1 MCRLITCDCCSIFED
16 NVIAFKSIGTLMKCG
31 CCSRSSVYGNCCSC
45 YTHVVHYISVNRC
58 DIIVLPGQFFIS
70 VMLILSSDVACY
82 YRFNVMALNVLMR
95 PISDNNFIVTL
106 L

>member
-1 MCRLITCDCCSIFED
+1 MTVAQYLI
-16 NVIAFKSIGTLMKCG
+16 IAFKSIGTLMKCG
-31 CCSRSSVYGNCCSC
+31 YYSRSSVYGNCCSC

-58 DIIVLPGQFFIS
+58 DTIVLPGQFFIS

-82 YRFNVMALNVLMR
+82 YRFNVMALYVLMR
-95 PISDNNFIVTL
+95 QVSDNFIVTL